1 MSGRDYYSNKNQ
13 YLVEPKDHEKFY
25 PSKVTN
31 EVRKILKENLDDFE
45 IDDQS
50 VAMKTEELTS
60 LIRNSVKENLN
71 LPRYK
76 LVVQVVLGLLKG
88 QGIRF
93 ASKCLWDTNS
103 DNFASYTY
111 KNDEFFCTA
120 IVFGL
125 YKE

>member
-25 PSKVTN
+25 PSKVKN
-31 EVRKILKENLDDFE
+31 EIRKTLKENLEDFE
-45 IDDQS
+45 LDDQTI
-50 VAMKTEELTS
+50 AMKTEELTR
-60 LIRNSVKENLN
+60 LIRENVKKNLN

-76 LVVQVVLGLLKG
+76 LVVQVVLGFLKS
-88 QGIRF
+88 QGIRV

-103 DNFASYTY
+103 DNFASYTH